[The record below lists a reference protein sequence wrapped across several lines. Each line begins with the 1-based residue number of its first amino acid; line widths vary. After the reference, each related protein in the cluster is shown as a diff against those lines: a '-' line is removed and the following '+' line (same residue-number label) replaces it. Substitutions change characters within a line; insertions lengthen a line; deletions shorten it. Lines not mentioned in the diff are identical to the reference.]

1 MHVPAC
7 VSSVPLELAHDG
19 LGGEGGERDP
29 VGRVEPV
36 CRLDQPDHGR
46 LHEVLAGS
54 VRSREP
60 AGQVTSEA
68 DVVLHEAVSFKAGAQ
83 PGLPVPSRLCPPDH
97 YACFPALGFQYAAGA
112 GDSCL
117 CPIRTVPG
125 GALYASH
132 LRFGREKVALSPE
145 EIENRTF
152 PAVVRG
158 YERSAVDAFL
168 HEVAAEVRRL
178 QAAAARAAAQPP
190 PAPVAQRE
198 AAAPEAQV
206 DPYETVGAQ
215 LATLLRTAG
224 DSAARIRREAEDIAE
239 TTRREAEEEAERL
252 LGSAEER
259 AREVVASAEREADQL
274 VAEANANLQRAQEEA
289 QSTVEQARQEAG
301 EGLEHANAC
310 AERSIQEAEVTR
322 LQAQE
327 AANQTRGQA
336 ERDAGRIRQQA
347 EGEADRLITEAQA
360 RNDQLRNANV
370 ELRERLAA
378 VESVLRSVAPDM
390 AGASEI

>member
-1 MHVPAC
+1 M
-7 VSSVPLELAHDG
+7 PLELADDG
-19 LGGEGGERDP
+19 LRGKGGEGHP
-29 VGRVEPV
+29 VGRVEAV
-36 CRLDQPDHGR
+36 GRLDQPDHGR

-54 VRSREP
+54 ARTREP

-68 DVVLHEAVSFKAGAQ
+68 DVVLHEAVWFKAGAQ
-83 PGLPVPSRLCPPDH
+83 PGLPVPSGLGPPAH
-97 YACFPALGFQYAAGA
+97 YACFPALGFQYAAGV

-125 GALYASH
+125 GALYASR

-178 QAAAARAAAQPP
+178 QSAAARAVAQPAPVSAAQP
-190 PAPVAQRE
+190 E
-198 AAAPEAQV
+198 AAAAPV

-289 QSTVEQARQEAG
+289 QSIVEQARQEAT
-301 EGLEHANAC
+301 EGLEHANAR

-327 AANQTRGQA
+327 AANQARAQA
-336 ERDAGRIRQQA
+336 ERDAERIRQQA

-390 AGASEI
+390 AGASEITGGAGA